1 MRFTLDGSKSLE
13 RHLASLCQKAL
24 ELVEDCTR
32 RIDGLLLGG
41 GYGRGEGGVLRTENG
56 DQPYNDLDFYV
67 FMPGTHWLNEKC
79 HARALH
85 HAGEELTSLAGIEAE
100 FKIESLARLRRAP
113 ISMFSYDLLSG
124 HKWIKGGEKLLRG
137 CEHHR
142 EAEHIPLHEGAR
154 LLLNRC
160 SGLLFATEP
169 NQTPDFIRRN
179 IAKAQLALGD
189 AVLTRFRQY
198 HWSCL
203 EREVRVQ
210 RLYLD
215 LPWWDEVQRHHE
227 IGVEFKLRPYRST
240 ESREELVREHQ
251 AICALARQVW
261 LWFESHRLSTP
272 FASVRD
278 YVACEAN
285 KCPETRAFKNLLIN
299 MKEFGRPSLRY
310 PRERLF
316 NSCPSLLWEH
326 RPTSESIG
334 EYQSVW
340 RRFS

>member
-24 ELVEDCTR
+24 EFVQDCTR

-41 GYGRGEGGVLRTENG
+41 GYGRGEGGVLRAESG

-79 HARALH
+79 HGRALH
-85 HAGEELTSLAGIEAE
+85 RAGEELTSMAAIEVE
-100 FKIESLARLRRAP
+100 FKIESLGRLRRMP
-113 ISMFSYDLLSG
+113 ISMFSYDLLAG
-124 HKWIKGGEKLLRG
+124 HRWIKGDDSLLRG
-137 CEHHR
+137 CEHHLK
-142 EAEHIPLHEGAR
+142 AENIPLHEGAR

-160 SGLLFATEP
+160 SGLLFATDP
-169 NQTPDFIRRN
+169 GQSTDFIRRN

-189 AVLTRFRQY
+189 AVLTRYGKY

-203 EREVRVQ
+203 ERRDRLKTSFIDAPWWGEVQ
-210 RLYLD
+210 RL
-215 LPWWDEVQRHHE
+215 HE
-227 IGVEFKLRPYRST
+227 IGVEFKLHPYRSS
-240 ESREELVREHQ
+240 EPREELVRDHQ
-251 AICALARQVW
+251 AVSALARQVW
-261 LWFESHRLSTP
+261 LWYESYRLAAP

-278 YVACEAN
+278 YAASPAN
-285 KCPETRAFKNLLIN
+285 KCPETRALKNLLIN
-299 MKEFGRPSLRY
+299 VKEFGRPSLRY

-316 NSCPSLLWEH
+316 NECPVLLWEE
-326 RPTSESIG
+326 RPEPDSIG